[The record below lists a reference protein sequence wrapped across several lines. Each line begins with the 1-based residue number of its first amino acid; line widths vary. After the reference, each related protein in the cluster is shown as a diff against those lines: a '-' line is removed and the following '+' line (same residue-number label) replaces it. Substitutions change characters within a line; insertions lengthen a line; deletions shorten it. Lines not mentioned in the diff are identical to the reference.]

1 MKIIY
6 TELSIQQLRNI
17 KEYISLDSKEIALT
31 HLSNIKNKIEILS
44 TYPYIGKI
52 NASANSESIREYVV
66 LGYKVIYQ
74 ISSDKLYILAIYK
87 NIDFNEKDLSFLE

>member
-1 MKIIY
+1 MRIIY
-6 TELSIQQLRNI
+6 TELSIQQLQNI
-17 KEYISLDSKEIALT
+17 REYISLDSKKTAIA

-52 NASANSESIREYVV
+52 NASVNSENIREYVV

-74 ISSDKLYILAIYK
+74 ISNDKLYILAIYK
-87 NIDFNEKDLSFLE
+87 NIDFNEEDLSFLD

>member
-1 MKIIY
+1 MRIVY
-6 TELSIQQLRNI
+6 TELSIQQLQNI
-17 KEYISLDSKEIALT
+17 REYISLDSKKIAIT

-52 NASANSESIREYVV
+52 NASANSQNIREYVV

-74 ISSDKLYILAIYK
+74 ISNDNLYILAIYK
-87 NIDFNEKDLSFLE
+87 NIDFNEEDLSSQA

>member
-6 TELSIQQLRNI
+6 TEFVIQQLKNI
-17 KEYISLDSKEIALT
+17 KEYISLDSKKIAIT
-31 HLSNIKNKIEILS
+31 HLSHIKNKIEILA

-52 NASANSESIREYVV
+52 NASANSANIREYVV

-74 ISSDKLYILAIYK
+74 ISNDKLYILAIYK
-87 NIDFNEKDLSFLE
+87 IIDFNEKDLSFLD